1 MTTLTTISIRQFNL
15 QLPIATTTSGYH
27 PYGGVQVFPTKP
39 SPQIKRKAVPT
50 RPISFVRALDMA
62 NSIEMEMQERAAA
75 NNDPNKTVPTQIKN
89 NGVIGSSAINNN
101 GGNQP
106 NNTQKSS
113 TTPTPDRASVYDVNY
128 EISV

>member
-1 MTTLTTISIRQFNL
+1 M
-15 QLPIATTTSGYH
+15 PIATTTSGYH

-39 SPQIKRKAVPT
+39 SPQIKRKVVPT

-75 NNDPNKTVPTQIKN
+75 NNDHNKSATQTQIKN

-101 GGNQP
+101 GGNQS

>member
-1 MTTLTTISIRQFNL
+1 
-15 QLPIATTTSGYH
+15 
-27 PYGGVQVFPTKP
+27 
-39 SPQIKRKAVPT
+39 
-50 RPISFVRALDMA
+50 MA

-75 NNDPNKTVPTQIKN
+75 HNDHNKTGPQTQIKN

-101 GGNQP
+101 GGNQS
-106 NNTQKSS
+106 NNTQKTS

>member
-1 MTTLTTISIRQFNL
+1 M
-15 QLPIATTTSGYH
+15 PIATTTSGYH

-39 SPQIKRKAVPT
+39 SPQIKRKAAPT

-75 NNDPNKTVPTQIKN
+75 NNDHNKAGSAQTQIKN

-101 GGNQP
+101 GGNQSK
-106 NNTQKSS
+106 NTQKSS

>member
-1 MTTLTTISIRQFNL
+1 M
-15 QLPIATTTSGYH
+15 PIATTTSGYH

-39 SPQIKRKAVPT
+39 SPQIKRKVVPT

-75 NNDPNKTVPTQIKN
+75 NNDHNKTGGTQTQIKN

-101 GGNQP
+101 GGNQS